1 MPYVNVPVPEDL
13 VEEVM
18 QFILRAIARASIEV
32 WDATSVTE
40 IFEEVDEASRSL
52 LAFVARASSDG
63 GELDAAD
70 AARKL
75 QLTVRETA
83 AIMNELNTL
92 SRDAN
97 RPTLINARV
106 VAERLPNGRTTD
118 KRMLSMDPD
127 VAELVRAAEHAE
139 LQNVPH
145 PLAGSAP

>member
-18 QFILRAIARASIEV
+18 QFILRAVARASVQV
-32 WDATSVTE
+32 WDAEAVTE
-40 IFEEVDEASRSL
+40 VFHEVDEASRSL
-52 LAFVARASSDG
+52 LAFVARASTEG
-63 GELDAAD
+63 GELDAAE

-97 RPTLINARV
+97 RPVLLNARIV
-106 VAERLPNGRTTD
+106 TERHPNGRTTD
-118 KRMLSMDPD
+118 KRMLQMDAD
-127 VAELVRAAEHAE
+127 VAELVRAAEQAE